1 MQERLMW
8 LVDNG
13 YTHNG
18 IIQNTKTTRFLMP
31 LIGITEYGLNH
42 IHPELLINAH
52 IKSKEEIL
60 IYVIINKLDLPEESK
75 DYVLLQNLN
84 EHFVDY
90 IEEEQEYILIYKLP
104 DHFLKD
110 YNKILKGEY
119 SKTSDSYKQILIRVH
134 GVQNHTESHLATVH
148 DCLYPTDIKRK
159 QLADHFLVNL
169 DFIEE
174 VCSKPR
180 PNYEIFKT
188 IKQLKEEYGK

>member
-13 YTHNG
+13 YTDNG
-18 IIQNTKTTRFLMP
+18 VIKNTKTTRFLMP
-31 LIGITEYGLNH
+31 LIGITEYGLHH
-42 IHPELLINAH
+42 IDPKLLINAY

-60 IYVIINKLDLPEESK
+60 IYVVINKLDSPDESK
-75 DYVLLQNLN
+75 EYVVLQNLN

-90 IEEEQEYILIYKLP
+90 IEEEQEYILIYKIP
-104 DHFLKD
+104 EHFRED

-119 SKTSDSYKQILIRVH
+119 SKTSDSYKAILIRVH
-134 GVQNHTESHLATVH
+134 GIQNHTESHLTTVH

-159 QLADHFLVNL
+159 QLADRFLVNL

-180 PNYEIFKT
+180 AHYEIFKT
-188 IKQLKEEYGK
+188 IKQLKEGYEK